1 MTIIM
6 YNLWLNLRKLEK
18 YFKISW
24 GLLAAAVLLMAV
36 DALLGG
42 VSLSAIVP
50 LLDRVL
56 NGNSF
61 VLPSGLPHSLANLLS
76 GVVETI
82 NRLPPLILLRNM
94 LAIIFTAIVI
104 KAIVAFTQTYLNNK
118 FSLVIVTRLRMKI
131 FEKYLLAPLSESQKK
146 KVGERLSHFTYDV
159 GFLSTIFSTTV
170 SKLILNAFQV
180 VVYFSIIFLLS
191 RQLTLISLLIMP
203 AFILPLARIG
213 KKIRELTK
221 KSQISFGKVNSYIQE
236 VLVNLPV
243 VKAYVAENR
252 EKERFDKEIQNFF
265 RLSLKSAKRYAVL
278 AQITELVAALAAILL
293 ISFGAREVTRGVLT
307 TGQFLAFIAGLFA
320 LFSPL
325 KTAIN
330 NLATL
335 QSAAA
340 VFPRVFSVLEE
351 EDEKE
356 TGAEIVSGFTSEID
370 FDSVSFR
377 YGAKKPVLDG
387 LSFRLGRGKRLGI
400 VGESGVGKTTIINLL
415 LRFYQPTGGRITID
429 GMPVS
434 GFTRYSYR
442 KIFGLVTQDSLLFND
457 TIANNIIY
465 GRPDAKPEEIIEA
478 ARVANIHSLV
488 ETLPEK
494 YDTLIGERGVLLSG
508 GERQRLALAR
518 AVLADPKI
526 LILDEATSNLD
537 SESERLVQEAMEKVI
552 AGRTCLIIAHRLS
565 TLRDCDWIIVL
576 DKGRILEEGTHQEL
590 LDKQGRY
597 HYLYTLQQRK
607 T

>member
-1 MTIIM
+1 M

-18 YFKISW
+18 YLKIPW
-24 GLLAAAVLLMAV
+24 GLLAVSVCLMAV
-36 DALLGG
+36 DVLLGG
-42 VSLSAIVP
+42 VSLSAVIP

-56 NGNSF
+56 NQTSF
-61 VLPSGLPHSLANLLS
+61 TLPADLPHSLAKALS
-76 GVVETI
+76 GVVEVV
-82 NRLPPLILLRNM
+82 NRLPPLVLLRNM
-94 LAIIFTAIVI
+94 LAIVFITIVI
-104 KAIVAFTQTYLNNK
+104 KAIVAFMQTYFNNK
-118 FSLVIVTRLRMKI
+118 FSLITINRLRIKI

-159 GFLSTIFSTTV
+159 GILNSTFSGTI
-170 SKLILNAFQV
+170 SKLILNTFQV
-180 VVYFSIIFLLS
+180 TFYFLFILVIT
-191 RQLTLISLLIMP
+191 RRLTLISLLILP
-203 AFILPLARIG
+203 AFIFPLARIG

-221 KSQISFGKVNSYIQE
+221 KSQVSFGKVNNYIQE
-236 VLVNLPV
+236 VLVNLSI
-243 VKAYVAENR
+243 VKAYVAEKR
-252 EKERFDKEIQNFF
+252 EKERFDRELRNFF
-265 RLSLKSAKRYAVL
+265 RLSLKSVKRHAVL
-278 AQITELVAALAAILL
+278 AQITELVAAIAAVML
-293 ISFGAREVTRGVLT
+293 IYFGVREVTRGFLT

-325 KTAIN
+325 KTVIN
-330 NLATL
+330 NLANL
-335 QSAAA
+335 QTAAA

-351 EDEKE
+351 ADEKE
-356 TGAEIVSGFTSEID
+356 TGEERVSGFNAGII
-370 FDSVSFR
+370 FDAVSFR

-415 LRFYQPTGGRITID
+415 LRFYQPTGGRILID
-429 GMPVS
+429 DVPIS
-434 GFTRYSYR
+434 RFTLYSYR

-457 TIANNIIY
+457 TIGNNIIY
-465 GRPDAKPEEIIEA
+465 GRPGATPEEIAKA
-478 ARVANIHSLV
+478 ARVANIHLLI

-552 AGRTCLIIAHRLS
+552 SGRTCLIIAHRLS

-576 DKGRILEEGTHQEL
+576 EKGKILEEGTHREL
-590 LDKQGRY
+590 MEKQGRY

-607 T
+607 V